1 MFFSDIFFWMDN
13 NHPMMNI
20 ITNYLASLSD
30 CPVETVHSI
39 IRRRTGKFFTAD
51 QLQKEA
57 RFIFQHRD
65 DNTFRQYFVNSMKY
79 PYKPKQLHILSRKCA
94 VLLLEVFTKI
104 YKARHLYPLIINSS
118 DDDINSY
125 KLPSLG
131 YEITDRHLPR
141 GFVTSRKPF
150 TNVLCDYLYCDC
162 TNYTN
167 CSNDG
172 NFLACGHG
180 YHSHC
185 LQRCNF
191 KCLICLGYLRDAIKS
206 NVEAIKVSMMKDLGE
221 KEFMDENVESADEDD
236 SDAED
241 VTGDIAAMD
250 NLLDQAKKNFFE
262 L

>member
-1 MFFSDIFFWMDN
+1 
-13 NHPMMNI
+13 MNI
-20 ITNYLASLSD
+20 ITNYLASLSN

-39 IRRRTGKFFTAD
+39 IQQCTAKFFIAD

-57 RFIFQHRD
+57 HFIFQHRD

-79 PYKPKQLHILSRKCA
+79 PYIPKQLYILSRKYA
-94 VLLLEVFTKI
+94 VLLLEGFTKI
-104 YKARHLYPLIINSS
+104 YKAFHLYPLIINSS
-118 DDDINSY
+118 NDDINSY

-141 GFVTSRKPF
+141 SFVTSRKSF

-172 NFLACGHG
+172 NVLVCGHR
-180 YHSHC
+180 YHSCC

-206 NVEAIKVSMMKDLGE
+206 NVEAIKASMMKDLGE
-221 KEFMDENVESADEDD
+221 KKFIDENVENADEDD
-236 SDAED
+236 SDVED
-241 VTGDIAAMD
+241 ATGDIAAMD